1 MAAGYQRA
9 CSRVRDTP
17 VACNSRREPALP
29 RGRRPTPLAR
39 SVSSPGQGPE
49 KAHRKRA
56 HRAPITA
63 RINGYGRSSCE
74 ARPARS
80 LWWSA
85 YRCPVWSVATVAP
98 CSRWGLARASA
109 GPVGLPPCGSGYT
122 VQGSPVG
129 GGRCPCSGCSAGLC
143 AAPGVPQGARA
154 GFAALRPS
162 PPLLGFPRGGGLVP
176 GVPQETR
183 ERRSAVAGYVK
194 V

>member
-17 VACNSRREPALP
+17 VACNSRREPALS

-49 KAHRKRA
+49 KAHRQRA
-56 HRAPITA
+56 HHAPITA
-63 RINGYGRSSCE
+63 RISGYGRSSCE

-85 YRCPVWSVATVAP
+85 YRCPVWSVATVTP
-98 CSRWGLARASA
+98 CSLWGLTRASA
-109 GPVGLPPCGSGYT
+109 GPVGLPPYAAATLCRVLQLEWALSLSRLLCWPLCGSWS
-122 VQGSPVG
+122 SPGDAGRLRCVG
-129 GGRCPCSGCSAGLC
+129 ALSAS
-143 AAPGVPQGARA
+143 PGVLQGWWV
-154 GFAALRPS
+154 GSWSS
-162 PPLLGFPRGGGLVP
+162 PGA
-176 GVPQETR
+176 R
-183 ERRSAVAGYVK
+183 ERRSAGAGYVK